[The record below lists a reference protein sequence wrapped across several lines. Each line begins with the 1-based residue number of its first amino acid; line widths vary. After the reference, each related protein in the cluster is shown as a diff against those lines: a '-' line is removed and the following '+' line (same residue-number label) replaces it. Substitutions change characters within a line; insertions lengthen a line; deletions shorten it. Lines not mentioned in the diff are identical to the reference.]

1 MPMRDQSDPNARVF
15 RVDSL
20 GRLVLVQPVLEALR
34 REDELKALEH
44 LLVGH
49 EVELPILSAVFSQCD
64 AKVALHLAESASLR
78 RVNRCSSDL

>member
-1 MPMRDQSDPNARVF
+1 MPMRDQSDPNNRVF

-34 REDELKALEH
+34 REDEPKTLEH

-49 EVELPILSAVFSQCD
+49 EVELPILSADLSQCD
-64 AKVALHLAESASLR
+64 AKMARRLAESASLR
-78 RVNRCSSDL
+78 RVNRCDSDL